1 MKKFLA
7 ELIGTFALVLVG
19 CGSAVGANALF
30 TALGMGLPV
39 AFTSLLIA
47 AAFGGTCIAMYYTF
61 SSISGAHLNPA
72 VSLGMLVQGRMGVKD
87 FFLYIVAQ
95 FIGAIAG
102 AGVLALFVQGRT
114 SLDANAY
121 GSSST
126 FGITL
131 YMALGI
137 ELVMTF
143 LFVLVFLR
151 VTEDK
156 EKTAASGLIIG
167 IALAAVYLFSIPFT
181 GGCANPARAFGPAII
196 QLSTAISQ
204 VWVFI
209 VAPFIGGLLAGL
221 VNKVFSSEPKL
232 KVAEVEA
239 AGEDTD
245 EIEETAEDKKA
256 AKEAKKAAK
265 EAAKEAKK
273 AEKDPIGAALDKE
286 EAEEETEETED
297 AKN

>member
-1 MKKFLA
+1 MKKYLA
-7 ELIGTFALVLVG
+7 ELIGTFVLVLCG
-19 CGSAVGANALF
+19 CGSAVAANALF

-47 AAFGGTCIAMYYTF
+47 AAFGGACIAMYYTF

-72 VSLGMLVQGRMGVKD
+72 VSLGMLVSGRMGVKD
-87 FFLYIVAQ
+87 FFGYLVAQ
-95 FIGAIAG
+95 LIGATAG
-102 AGVLALFVQGRT
+102 AGLLALFVQGRT

-121 GSSST
+121 GTSST

-131 YMALGI
+131 WMALGI

-143 LFVLVFLR
+143 IFVLVFLR

-156 EKTAASGLIIG
+156 EKTAISGLIIG
-167 IALAAVYLFSIPFT
+167 ITLAVIYLFSVPFT
-181 GGCANPARAFGPAII
+181 GGGANPARSFGPAII
-196 QLSTAISQ
+196 QLSTAITQ

-209 VAPFIGGLLAGL
+209 VAPFVGALLAGL
-221 VNKVFSSEPKL
+221 VCKVFNAEPKE
-232 KVAEVEA
+232 KTAKAVA
-239 AGEDTD
+239 GDT
-245 EIEETAEDKKA
+245 EKIAETAEDKKA

-273 AEKDPIGAALDKE
+273 KNPIEAAIEEDE
-286 EAEEETEETED
+286 EADEKTGED
-297 AKN
+297 K